1 MTIKFDTTHAQEL
14 KALTAYSLAYM
25 AECGDP
31 DSLDSTGAEFLKS
44 VRDDVL
50 ENFLN
55 DSWGTYYEDTIGQ
68 LVDSC
73 VPVYNHE
80 IAKAFVD
87 LLAYREDVSDYFD
100 YEGDTVKLMQVSLYV
115 IGDRLANALYNEYRH
130 TLEELEEVT
139 A

>member
-1 MTIKFDTTHAQEL
+1 MTIKFDTTHD
-14 KALTAYSLAYM
+14 KALRDLTAYSLAYM

-31 DSLDSTGAEFLKS
+31 DNMDSSGAEFLKS

-73 VPVYNHE
+73 VPVYTHE

-87 LLAYREDVSDYFD
+87 LLAYNEDISDYVD
-100 YEGDTVKLMQVSLYV
+100 YSGDMIKLMQMSLYV

-130 TLEELEEVT
+130 TLEEQENN
-139 A
+139 

>member
-1 MTIKFDTTHAQEL
+1 MTIKFDTEHE
-14 KALTAYSLAYM
+14 KALRDLTPYTLAYM

-31 DSLDSTGAEFLKS
+31 DNVDSSGAQFLKL

-55 DSWGTYYEDTIGQ
+55 DSWGAYYEDTIGQ

-100 YEGDTVKLMQVSLYV
+100 YEGDTVKLMQISLYV
-115 IGDRLANALYNEYRH
+115 IGDRLANALYNEYRS
-130 TLEELEEVT
+130 TLEELEEQT